1 MSPSPISIEELRTVV
16 CLGDLPDAHLQWL
29 IDHGECVEYEDG
41 TTIVKTGE
49 PIDFMMLIVEGIV
62 SFYMAVSGRLVHYFD
77 FANDTLTGGANAL
90 LPYSRLKN
98 SPGTSYALGKLRGLR
113 LDKQH
118 FPELEQLNPDFIQ
131 RLIGYMTERAKSFAT
146 IQLQHEKVS
155 ALGNLAAGIAHELNN
170 PATAIN
176 RISSELKKRLNMN
189 YELTEKLLTHA
200 DGPEMIQTIR
210 KMVGEKR
217 TPAESEKKLSALQRM
232 ELEDEIEDWLVQ
244 NKVEDARQ
252 SAETLS
258 ESGFSVNDLE
268 MLRKNIR
275 KDALSAMLSWLENLL
290 SSEKLLKDL
299 NDASCRISNLV
310 GAIKSHVHMDRTHDV
325 QKTRIHQDLE
335 NTLTLLGFKIREK
348 NLVLTRKFS
357 NNLPDVDAYIG
368 ELNQVWTNLIDNAIF
383 ALPKGGEIC
392 IETSFDTKNVT
403 VKIVDN
409 GPGIPKEIISRIF
422 DPFFTTK
429 KMGEG
434 TGIGLDLANRIIK
447 KHYGEIKVNSVP
459 GRTEFSICI
468 PIVYVAQP
476 KDSPKQIISK

>member
-1 MSPSPISIEELRTVV
+1 
-16 CLGDLPDAHLQWL
+16 
-29 IDHGECVEYEDG
+29 
-41 TTIVKTGE
+41 
-49 PIDFMMLIVEGIV
+49 
-62 SFYMAVSGRLVHYFD
+62 
-77 FANDTLTGGANAL
+77 
-90 LPYSRLKN
+90 
-98 SPGTSYALGKLRGLR
+98 
-113 LDKQH
+113 
-118 FPELEQLNPDFIQ
+118 
-131 RLIGYMTERAKSFAT
+131 
-146 IQLQHEKVS
+146 
-155 ALGNLAAGIAHELNN
+155 
-170 PATAIN
+170 
-176 RISSELKKRLNMN
+176 
-189 YELTEKLLTHA
+189 
-200 DGPEMIQTIR
+200 
-210 KMVGEKR
+210 
-217 TPAESEKKLSALQRM
+217 
-232 ELEDEIEDWLVQ
+232 
-244 NKVEDARQ
+244 
-252 SAETLS
+252 
-258 ESGFSVNDLE
+258 

-348 NLVLTRKFS
+348 NLVLTKKFS
-357 NNLPDVDAYIG
+357 NNLPEVDAYIG